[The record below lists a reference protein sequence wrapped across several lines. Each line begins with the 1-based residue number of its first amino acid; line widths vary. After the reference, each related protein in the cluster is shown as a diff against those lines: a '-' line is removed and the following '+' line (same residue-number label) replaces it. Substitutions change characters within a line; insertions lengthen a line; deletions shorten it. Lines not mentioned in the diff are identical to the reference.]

1 MADMHTPLVPCP
13 TTEFERRSLANTI
26 HGHTRN
32 RQYSPTYHSW
42 QAMLARCRYVDRDVN
57 EKHAGR
63 GICVCDRW
71 QSFEAF
77 LADMGERPAG
87 MTIDRIDN
95 DGDYEPGN
103 CRWATPTQQARN
115 RRNKRLDFSA
125 AVEVALARLR
135 GEECKSIAARFSI
148 SESLPREIVKGRT
161 WPDASK
167 LAHTIRDMGANNG

>member
-42 QAMLARCRYVDRDVN
+42 QAMLAR
-57 EKHAGR
+57 
-63 GICVCDRW
+63 
-71 QSFEAF
+71 
-77 LADMGERPAG
+77 
-87 MTIDRIDN
+87 
-95 DGDYEPGN
+95 